1 MIEDLKG
8 RVALVTGGAT
18 GIGGAISQAFGR
30 AGMKVAIHYMAGRT
44 EAEAVAAAVQG
55 AGGEALLLQRD
66 ITAAGAPEALV
77 AETVA
82 RFGRLDVLVNNAGGL
97 VARRV
102 LAELDDAHY
111 DRVLDLNVRPVMH
124 ACQAAAAAMRHNRP
138 GGGGSIINVSS
149 ISART
154 GGSPGSSVY
163 SAAKAFVSTFS
174 RSLAR
179 ELAPDGIRV
188 NAMSPGTIDTAFHQ
202 RHSTPDKLEATR
214 KTIPLGRLG
223 TAQDCAGTA
232 LYLASEA
239 MSGYVTGQVIE
250 VNGGQFMG

>member
-1 MIEDLKG
+1 MLEDLAG

-18 GIGGAISQAFGR
+18 GIGGAISRAFGR
-30 AGMKVAIHYMAGRT
+30 ARMKVAVHYMAGAE
-44 EAEAVAAAVQG
+44 EAERAAGEIRAS
-55 AGGEALLLQRD
+55 GGEALLLQAD
-66 ITAAGAPEALV
+66 IMLTGAAEKLV

-97 VARRV
+97 VARTSV
-102 LAELDDAHY
+102 GELDDAFY
-111 DRVLDLNVRPVMH
+111 DRVMDLNVRSLVH
-124 ACQAAAAAMRHNRP
+124 ASQAAVVAMRRS
-138 GGGGSIINVSS
+138 GGGSIINVSS

-154 GGSPGSSVY
+154 GGSPGSSLY
-163 SAAKAFVSTFS
+163 SGAKAFVSTFT

-179 ELAPDGIRV
+179 EVGPDGIRV
-188 NAMSPGTIDTAFHQ
+188 NALSPGTIATAFHE

-232 LYLASEA
+232 LFLASAA
-239 MSGYVTGQVIE
+239 MSGYITGQVIE
-250 VNGGQFMG
+250 VNGGQLMA

>member
-1 MIEDLKG
+1 MLEDLAG

-18 GIGGAISQAFGR
+18 GIGGAISRAFGAAR
-30 AGMKVAIHYMAGRT
+30 MKVAVHYMAGNDQ
-44 EAEAVAAAVQG
+44 AEKVADDIRAS
-55 AGGEALLLQRD
+55 GGEALILQAD
-66 ITAAGAPEALV
+66 ITLTGAAEKLV
-77 AETVA
+77 AETIA

-97 VARRV
+97 VARTLV
-102 LAELDDAHY
+102 QNLDDGFY
-111 DRVLDLNVRPVMH
+111 DRVMDLNVRSLVH
-124 ACQAAAAAMRHNRP
+124 ASQAAIAAMRKN
-138 GGGGSIINVSS
+138 GGGSIINVSS

-163 SAAKAFVSTFS
+163 SGAKAFVATFT

-179 ELAPDGIRV
+179 EAAPDGIRV
-188 NAMSPGTIDTAFHQ
+188 NALSPGTIATAFHE

-223 TAQDCAGTA
+223 AAEDCAGTA
-232 LYLASEA
+232 LYLASNA

-250 VNGGQFMG
+250 VNGGQLMA